1 MAFSPEDIR
10 DKIAPSILSADFARL
25 GDEIRAVEKAGADM
39 IHFDVMDGHFVPNL
53 SIGIPVLES
62 VRKVTRLPLDAHLM
76 ISEPARYVEAFVKA
90 GANSIS
96 VHCEVCPDIPAMAKR
111 IHDLGARAS
120 IGINPE
126 TDADKVLPFA
136 EHLDMILVMSVH
148 PGFGGQEFIPAALDK
163 LRYIRRE
170 LKRRGLSI
178 DVEIDGGVKLDNIA
192 DVKAAGANVFV
203 SGSGIFGKPDYTK
216 IMGEMRELIAHTH
229 AKTVTDFP
237 RILRTRALS
246 HSDAITTPLYFP
258 DYAQPETGCSSAWPE
273 HCVRDAGVA
282 GSNPVTPIFSFQ

>member
-1 MAFSPEDIR
+1 MASSTKNAA
-10 DKIAPSILSADFARL
+10 DKLAPSILSADFARL

-62 VRKVTRLPLDAHLM
+62 VRKVTQAA
-76 ISEPARYVEAFVKA
+76 ARCAPHDFRA
-90 GANSIS
+90 GALRRSLREGGRNSIS

-163 LRYIRRE
+163 LRHIRRE

-203 SGSGIFGKPDYTK
+203 SGSGIFGKPDYSK
-216 IMGEMRELIAHTH
+216 IISEMRDMVAWTH
-229 AKTVTDFP
+229 QPPEAPP
-237 RILRTRALS
+237 RSHARACTRSASLS
-246 HSDAITTPLYFP
+246 CLPRGVPAREPLTF
-258 DYAQPETGCSSAWPE
+258 SSTSPP
-273 HCVRDAGVA
+273 
-282 GSNPVTPIFSFQ
+282 S

>member
-1 MAFSPEDIR
+1 MASSTEDPA
-10 DKIAPSILSADFARL
+10 DKLAPSILSADFARL

-126 TDADKVLPFA
+126 TDADRVLPFA

-178 DVEIDGGVKLDNIA
+178 DVQIDGGVKLDNIA

-216 IMGEMRELIAHTH
+216 IVGEMRDVIARTH
-229 AKTVTDFP
+229 AK
-237 RILRTRALS
+237 I
-246 HSDAITTPLYFP
+246 
-258 DYAQPETGCSSAWPE
+258 
-273 HCVRDAGVA
+273 
-282 GSNPVTPIFSFQ
+282 